1 MTSAFQCFRFIVI
14 FSAIILYHVEPK
26 WATTGRGTNRDQ
38 TSPTYLTKTGN
49 QESKRSVMISL
60 MRTRRGSKDKT
71 GIPTE
76 NLKGRPGQGY
86 YIAVELGTPP
96 QRVREI
102 NLFRLK
108 PHSHV

>member
-1 MTSAFQCFRFIVI
+1 MIKTFQCFRFIVI
-14 FSAIILYHVEPK
+14 FSVIILCHVEPK
-26 WATTGRGTNRDQ
+26 LITGRGTDTDQ
-38 TSPTYLTKTGN
+38 ASPIYLTKTGN
-49 QESKRSVMISL
+49 QKNRGSVVVSL

-96 QRVREI
+96 QRVSGDYVS
-102 NLFRLK
+102 RL
-108 PHSHV
+108 SN

>member
-1 MTSAFQCFRFIVI
+1 M
-14 FSAIILYHVEPK
+14 IILCHVEFK
-26 WATTGRGTNRDQ
+26 WAITGRGTNSDQ

-49 QESKRSVMISL
+49 QKNKRTVAVSL
-60 MRTRRGSKDKT
+60 MRARRGSKDKT

-96 QRVREI
+96 QRVREDYV
-102 NLFRLK
+102 FRL
-108 PHSHV
+108 SN